1 MQNEEPPESGKA
13 LFRGFFIKNV
23 LPAHK
28 EQVVA
33 DIHTVT
39 VR

>member
-1 MQNEEPPESGKA
+1 MQNEAPRESGKA
-13 LFRGFFIKNV
+13 LPGGFFIKSI